1 MATGGSSLYKDLSAV
16 GHKRTNCTVQRPHTL
31 CHGMLQL
38 LVWFSGAETILDL
51 KLGDSGDILFCIRN
65 DKRVSIWM
73 IIVLLAVMVA
83 VTEVRG

>member
-1 MATGGSSLYKDLSAV
+1 
-16 GHKRTNCTVQRPHTL
+16 
-31 CHGMLQL
+31 MLQL
-38 LVWFSGAETILDL
+38 LVWFSGAETILDV